1 MKKYV
6 NLVDIGEILP
16 MAHPNWSKKLALV
29 HTFEGI
35 YRNFDVF
42 HVKMAIY
49 EFELE
54 K

>member
-6 NLVDIGEILP
+6 NLVDIGKISP
-16 MAHPNWSKKLALV
+16 ISTPKIGVKLALV

-49 EFELE
+49 EFEL
-54 K
+54 KK

>member
-6 NLVDIGEILP
+6 NLVDIGEISP
-16 MAHPNWSKKLALV
+16 MVPQIGVEKLALV